1 MPDDAS
7 TGLDQIESAAKIV
20 YSAMSPTPQ
29 YCWPLLSER
38 LGCEIWVKHENHTPL
53 GAFKVRGGLVYFDHI
68 ARSKNA
74 PAGVIAATRGNHGQS
89 VAFGASRYG
98 MSCTIVVPRGN
109 SREKNAA
116 MRALGATLIEHG
128 DDFQAAKEF
137 AESLAPEKSLH
148 MVPSFHPLLIAGVAT
163 YSMELLRAAPPLDVV
178 YVPIGLGSGICGM
191 IAARDA
197 LGLATDIVGVVSS
210 HATAYADSWKA
221 GYPVDSPVSTELAD
235 GMACRTPVPEALQ
248 LIQSG
253 VVDIVQVSDS
263 DIARAMRTLFESTH
277 NICEGAGAASYAAAE
292 LQRERNR
299 NRKIG
304 VVISGG
310 NIDRDVYSSVI
321 SASNGQDEWSR

>member
-1 MPDDAS
+1 
-7 TGLDQIESAAKIV
+7 
-20 YSAMSPTPQ
+20 
-29 YCWPLLSER
+29 
-38 LGCEIWVKHENHTPL
+38 
-53 GAFKVRGGLVYFDHI
+53 
-68 ARSKNA
+68 
-74 PAGVIAATRGNHGQS
+74 
-89 VAFGASRYG
+89 

-137 AESLAPEKSLH
+137 AESLAPEKALH

-248 LIQSG
+248 IIQRG
-253 VVDIVQVSDS
+253 AADIVQVSDN
-263 DIARAMRTLFESTH
+263 DIARAMRTLFETTH

-299 NRKIG
+299 DRKVG

-321 SASNGQDEWSR
+321 SASNGQDDWSR